1 MNMKRSSKSSKWLI
15 GVFLLIIS
23 VILAFILA
31 MLIKSTTKVR
41 TVLVTVNEVKA
52 GSVITKDDIIPMEV
66 GEYNSPKN
74 LVSEP
79 SQVIG
84 RYAIRDIPANEYI
97 FSSSI
102 TNDYMKRL
110 SEKAKYGAMAIP
122 INTLDSVTA
131 DIKENDFVTILVSM
145 KKNRDQE
152 IQGESTDQLPEVST
166 ALIYTKELAAVRVLG
181 LYTSDGKKYE
191 KGVTEGSPS
200 MIVFDALPVQRV
212 LLNQAI
218 DNGKVRITILPE
230 YVQNGFRKAW
240 GLLDEKDNEKVD
252 SDKVE
257 DIIESNLEKNQELE
271 EKHMN
276 MSEKDTIGNLVD
288 KENDDVIEGT
298 KEDIIE
304 EKSEDNKE
312 EHKSDG
318 EKSDKDKTDKEKED
332 EDFFS
337 FDEEEENNN

>member
-257 DIIESNLEKNQELE
+257 DIIKSNLEKNQELE

-312 EHKSDG
+312 EHKSDE

>member
-312 EHKSDG
+312 EHKSD
-318 EKSDKDKTDKEKED
+318 EKKSDKDKTDKEKED

>member
-298 KEDIIE
+298 KEDIIK

-312 EHKSDG
+312 EHKSDE

>member
-131 DIKENDFVTILVSM
+131 DIRENDFVTILVSM
-145 KKNRDQE
+145 SKNKDQE

-191 KGVTEGSPS
+191 KGVTDGSPS

-271 EKHMN
+271 EKHMD

-312 EHKSDG
+312 EKLNE
-318 EKSDKDKTDKEKED
+318 EKSDEKKTDEEKED

-337 FDEEEENNN
+337 FDDEEENNN

>member
-312 EHKSDG
+312 EHKSDE

>member
-131 DIKENDFVTILVSM
+131 DIRENDFVTILVSM
-145 KKNRDQE
+145 SKNKDQE

-191 KGVTEGSPS
+191 KGVTDGSPS

-288 KENDDVIEGT
+288 KKNDDVIEGT

-312 EHKSDG
+312 EKLNE
-318 EKSDKDKTDKEKED
+318 EKSDEKKTDEEKED

-337 FDEEEENNN
+337 FDDEEENNN

>member
-145 KKNRDQE
+145 KKNKDQE

-304 EKSEDNKE
+304 KKSEDNKK
-312 EHKSDG
+312 EHKSDE